1 MPSSTLVMVL
11 IDLVVIMIAARVC
24 GRLAELVGQPAVI
37 AEITA
42 GVLAGPTLLGTN
54 LSQMLFPPDAR
65 PVLSALANLGVVAFM
80 FLAGLEID
88 RSAFTDRRAAIPAI
102 ATAAYLAPFG
112 FGCLVAATALTRHH
126 TADRT
131 VGFVLFIGCAL
142 AVTAFPVLAR
152 ILVDQNI
159 IRTPIGQMSL
169 ACAAIVDA
177 AAWIALAVVLMLVAP
192 SGGHWRW
199 ALLVP
204 LAVLVWWGVR
214 PVLARL
220 AAAGTG
226 QQVLVLAIATALLLA
241 AVTEWIGLHLIFGA
255 FAAGL
260 IFPRTHRDDAEHGA
274 TVVSA
279 LLLPAFFAVAGL
291 SVDLGMLDTTGVG
304 ELAVV
309 LAAAVGAKIAGVVVV
324 GRLAGLDTRTAAA
337 LAALLNT
344 RGLTELVILHVGLT
358 VGLLTTGLYS
368 LLVTMALVTTA
379 MTAPLLRWI
388 SLPCLANGDGA
399 AASPNS
405 QRSVDNVALHPRSR

>member
-1 MPSSTLVMVL
+1 MPNSTLVMVL
-11 IDLVVIMIAARVC
+11 VDLVIIMIAARVF
-24 GRLAELVGQPAVI
+24 GRLAEKLGQPAVI
-37 AEITA
+37 GEITA
-42 GVLAGPTLLGTN
+42 GILAGPTLLGPH
-54 LSQMLFPPDAR
+54 LSQVLFPPDAR
-65 PVLSALANLGVVAFM
+65 PVLSVLANLGVVAFM
-80 FLAGLEID
+80 FLAGLEVD
-88 RSAFTDRRAAIPAI
+88 RNSFTNQRAAIPAI

-112 FGCLVAATALTRHH
+112 FGCLIAATALTRHH
-126 TADRT
+126 TGANT

-152 ILVDQNI
+152 ILVDRNI

-192 SGGHWRW
+192 TGGHWRW
-199 ALLVP
+199 ALLAP
-204 LAVLVWWGVR
+204 LAVLVWWGAR
-214 PVLARL
+214 PVLDRL

-226 QQVLVLAIATALLLA
+226 QQVLVLAIGTALLLA

-260 IFPRTHRDDAEHGA
+260 IFPRAHRDSAENGA
-274 TVVSA
+274 VVVST

-309 LAAAVGAKIAGVVVV
+309 LAAAVGAKIASVVVV

-358 VGLLTTGLYS
+358 AGLTSTSLYS
-368 LLVTMALVTTA
+368 LLVVMALITTA
-379 MTAPLLRWI
+379 MTAPLLHRI
-388 SLPCLANGDGA
+388 HLPHK
-399 AASPNS
+399 PIQS
-405 QRSVDNVALHPRSR
+405 QDFVRTAKAGTRQADID